1 MRGAPNVSQIF
12 AFAAGAVVAFAL
24 VEAVA
29 SGGFRHRL
37 SDEPSDVRA
46 LGVSFSFP
54 SVGLALVAAFAAG
67 SLTGGLLAWPLGSF
81 LATVVYL
88 FVFALEMALAEK
100 LQPELRD
107 EGDQK
112 AQAQRGPDEG
122 A

>member
-1 MRGAPNVSQIF
+1 M
-12 AFAAGAVVAFAL
+12 
-24 VEAVA
+24 
-29 SGGFRHRL
+29 
-37 SDEPSDVRA
+37 
-46 LGVSFSFP
+46 
-54 SVGLALVAAFAAG
+54 ALVAALAAG